1 MSEQSGLFLG
11 RGVPDTLQVLWE
23 LRFFFISCILVGAV
37 IMSILEG
44 KSRVEI
50 VKKML
55 IVLSYW
61 SEWLPGKARVFWAAP
76 HLEVWCQGGLWAL
89 SPCISAPPTGTATWL
104 MSCVAWACRV
114 CPPVWQMCWAMWGR
128 PRLWSLLVD
137 LLIWVM
143 SSGLPAD
150 IAERE
155 VCAICLCGY
164 AQAGLPSQNREGH
177 WPQSPCEVSFL
188 KPAGGSEPGGEHPEW
203 WDHSCAPSRTQ

>member
-55 IVLSYW
+55 IVFSYW

-104 MSCVAWACRV
+104 VSCVAWACRV
-114 CPPVWQMCWAMWGR
+114 CPPVGR
-128 PRLWSLLVD
+128 
-137 LLIWVM
+137 
-143 SSGLPAD
+143 
-150 IAERE
+150 
-155 VCAICLCGY
+155 CAG
-164 AQAGLPSQNREGH
+164 
-177 WPQSPCEVSFL
+177 PCEEGPDFGVSWWTFWFGL
-188 KPAGGSEPGGEHPEW
+188 WAQGYLRILQKGRSRDLSLWLCPGW
-203 WDHSCAPSRTQ
+203 PSLRTEKDISPRALVKCPF